1 MVKVTPIDLIVM
13 DIQLP
18 GMDGLEAT
26 KIIKDLR
33 PELPVIAQTAFA
45 MSGDRE
51 KMKLAGCDDY
61 VAKPLNTNQILG
73 SIHHLL
79 TNGVK
84 KIQPRQN
91 SAQPRIITG

>member
-1 MVKVTPIDLIVM
+1 M

-61 VAKPLNTNQILG
+61 VAKPLNTHQILG

-84 KIQPRQN
+84 KIQSRQN